1 MMNKMELNFWFKRI
15 SQLLLNPSQEWERIR
30 EETTEKD
37 TLFRTFFIPFCL
49 IVSGMVLLLG
59 LLRLNFF
66 HAFGYALIDLTSN
79 LLGVYVVFLLIREYL
94 NGKTPDS
101 DNTTLTITVYSSVV
115 FLLFHSLS
123 AVLGSNFLGQ
133 LTSLFSLFF
142 LRTLY
147 VGIYTIAD
155 LTSSQKTNLFIITS
169 LAIIFI
175 PVIIHKLLMILFH
188 IPVFNL

>member
-15 SQLLLNPSQEWERIR
+15 SQLLLYPSQEWERIR
-30 EETTEKD
+30 EKTTERD

-79 LLGVYVVFLLIREYL
+79 LLSVYVVFLLIREYL